1 MDHHFEKRV
10 VFLKQN
16 FALILFVIVTLYP
29 KGYAICKLHKTTDKQ
44 GQKLS
49 IRTYVKV

>member
-10 VFLKQN
+10 AFLKQN
-16 FALILFVIVTLYP
+16 FALILFEMLTLYP
-29 KGYAICKLHKTTDKQ
+29 KGYAICNKLHKTTDKQ

-49 IRTYVKV
+49 IIT